1 MKMLSRGAMKDFMVL
16 QFVHSLIEVSM
27 QDTSKQDI
35 NLLNR
40 DNKSHRINK
49 KIDKKLEEL
58 RDNLKATINLMFK
71 EGGRDTTEYIQKN
84 LHSRI
89 GGTLTQIQKDTVNLE
104 MLAMYVLY
112 VNFAEKQRP
121 LHPLMQWLNDADIIF
136 GITDMMSETA
146 ISTLENDLFLEAYSV
161 VSKIKDI

>member
-1 MKMLSRGAMKDFMVL
+1 MLSRGAMKDFMVL

-40 DNKSHRINK
+40 DNKSHKINK

-71 EGGRDTTEYIQKN
+71 EGGRDTAEYVKKN

-121 LHPLMQWLNDADIIF
+121 LHLLMQWLNNADMIF
-136 GITDMMSETA
+136 GITDMMAETV

-161 VSKIKDI
+161 VSKIKE

>member
-1 MKMLSRGAMKDFMVL
+1 MKDFMVL
-16 QFVHSLIEVSM
+16 QFVHSLIEDSM
-27 QDTSKQDI
+27 QETSKQDI

-40 DNKSHRINK
+40 DNKSHKINK

-71 EGGRDTTEYIQKN
+71 EGGRDTAEYVKKN

-121 LHPLMQWLNDADIIF
+121 LHPLMQWLNDADMIF

-161 VSKIKDI
+161 VSKIKGI

>member
-40 DNKSHRINK
+40 DNKSHKINK

-58 RDNLKATINLMFK
+58 RDNLKSYNK
-71 EGGRDTTEYIQKN
+71 PN
-84 LHSRI
+84 
-89 GGTLTQIQKDTVNLE
+89 V
-104 MLAMYVLY
+104 
-112 VNFAEKQRP
+112 
-121 LHPLMQWLNDADIIF
+121 
-136 GITDMMSETA
+136 
-146 ISTLENDLFLEAYSV
+146 
-161 VSKIKDI
+161 

>member
-1 MKMLSRGAMKDFMVL
+1 MLSRGAMKDFMVL
-16 QFVHSLIEVSM
+16 HFVRSLIEVSM
-27 QDTSKQDI
+27 RDTSKQDI

-40 DNKSHRINK
+40 DNKSYKLNK

-71 EGGRDTTEYIQKN
+71 EGGLEAAEYVRKN

-89 GGTLTQIQKDTVNLE
+89 GGTLIQIKKDTINLE

-112 VNFAEKQRP
+112 VNFAERQRP
-121 LHPLMQWLNDADIIF
+121 LHPLMQWLNNTDMIF

-161 VSKIKDI
+161 VNKIKE